1 MLLLLLFAWSFLA
14 KREIKP
20 LFECPGIWSCAVL
33 RLPFVVVVVVVDQ
46 SIVREVAK

>member
-1 MLLLLLFAWSFLA
+1 MVVLKSCV

-20 LFECPGIWSCAVL
+20 LLNVLEFGRAVL
-33 RLPFVVVVVVVDQ
+33 CLPFVVFVVVVVDQ

>member
-1 MLLLLLFAWSFLA
+1 MVVLKSCV

-20 LFECPGIWSCAVL
+20 LLNVLEFGRAVL
-33 RLPFVVVVVVVDQ
+33 RLPFVVFVVDQ

>member
-1 MLLLLLFAWSFLA
+1 MVVLKSCV

-20 LFECPGIWSCAVL
+20 LLNVLEFGRAVL
-33 RLPFVVVVVVVDQ
+33 CLPFVVFVVDQ

>member
-1 MLLLLLFAWSFLA
+1 MHGRFKSCV

-20 LFECPGIWSCAVL
+20 LLNVLEFGRAVL
-33 RLPFVVVVVVVDQ
+33 CLPFVVVVDQ

>member
-1 MLLLLLFAWSFLA
+1 MVVLKSFA

-20 LFECPGIWSCAVL
+20 LLNVLEFGRAVL
-33 RLPFVVVVVVVDQ
+33 FLPFVVVVVDQ

>member
-1 MLLLLLFAWSFLA
+1 MVVLKSCV

-20 LFECPGIWSCAVL
+20 LLNVLEFGRAVL
-33 RLPFVVVVVVVDQ
+33 CLPFVVFVFVVVVDQ

>member
-1 MLLLLLFAWSFLA
+1 MVVLKSCV

-20 LFECPGIWSCAVL
+20 LLNVLEFGRAVL
-33 RLPFVVVVVVVDQ
+33 CLPFVVFVVVVDQ

>member
-1 MLLLLLFAWSFLA
+1 MVVLKSCV

-20 LFECPGIWSCAVL
+20 LLNVLKFGRAVL
-33 RLPFVVVVVVVDQ
+33 CLPFVVFLVVVDQ